1 MSYGPF
7 EKNYTSKLVYKFIN
21 LIATTVIIAKA
32 SEVCAVPD
40 QFVSDESG
48 VLTKSSIDY
57 IEKSLAKISQLKQ
70 EKIYL
75 ILVRNLP
82 YAVEPQ
88 DYAKNLFYEQ
98 KMGPND
104 TVFLLVNKL
113 SKIGV
118 YHGDKVTELTD
129 KMVDFISDEIYAP
142 KAKNEQYTSAALD
155 VTNKLTSVFLK
166 NDLST
171 YKSSDSN
178 QSNNFKSAKK
188 TEESRSKY
196 IAIIA
201 VLLVIAFV
209 VPMVQFFYYVK
220 DE

>member
-1 MSYGPF
+1 
-7 EKNYTSKLVYKFIN
+7 
-21 LIATTVIIAKA
+21 
-32 SEVCAVPD
+32 
-40 QFVSDESG
+40 
-48 VLTKSSIDY
+48 LTKSSIDY

>member
-1 MSYGPF
+1 
-7 EKNYTSKLVYKFIN
+7 
-21 LIATTVIIAKA
+21 
-32 SEVCAVPD
+32 
-40 QFVSDESG
+40 
-48 VLTKSSIDY
+48 
-57 IEKSLAKISQLKQ
+57 
-70 EKIYL
+70 
-75 ILVRNLP
+75 
-82 YAVEPQ
+82 
-88 DYAKNLFYEQ
+88 
-98 KMGPND
+98 
-104 TVFLLVNKL
+104 LLVNKL